1 MIAHNGRAVEAADD
15 VEAFLRIRAVA
26 NNVAEADE
34 VGALLLVK
42 LMIVHQVVLNQPSEA
57 VKSFQKMAEKMADLC
72 RVEHKLNE
80 GNDKAAS

>member
-1 MIAHNGRAVEAADD
+1 MVAKVDYRTKWGVSQHQ
-15 VEAFLRIRAVA
+15 RII
-26 NNVAEADE
+26 
-34 VGALLLVK
+34 VGAPLLVK